1 MSYAF
6 GYARISH
13 ATGYE
18 KGESIDGQRLHI
30 ENYFK
35 MQLAPK
41 GVKWGGIHD
50 DAGSKSA
57 SKVRFPNRPAGKV
70 LIQKLQQGDHLI
82 VDKVDRLWRCNKDF
96 VSLMEYFKA
105 NGVTVHIVNMMGCSL
120 EMGTPMG
127 NFMLSI
133 MVLIAELEAGMISS
147 RTKAG
152 FEIRREKGMVPYA
165 FSGAAVPISILVTG
179 KKEKRRLYWNARVRK
194 VQRQILRWWLKE
206 KRSDREIQAKFYELW
221 TAEFGLGKVNGR
233 DVLEWHAGF
242 IWERLIRQELI
253 YYLMGTKNPNEL
265 WHPSAYDIYQKLKK
279 SLKATKFET
288 VKRLVTTAT
297 GRPFESIDF
306 EKELAD
312 ED

>member
-13 ATGYE
+13 ITGYE

-30 ENYFK
+30 ENYYK

-50 DAGSKSA
+50 DAGNKSA
-57 SKVRFPNRPAGKV
+57 SKVRFPNRPAGKI
-70 LIQKLQQGDHLI
+70 LIQKLQPGDHLI
-82 VDKVDRLWRCNKDF
+82 VDKVDRLWRCNQDF
-96 VSLMEYFKA
+96 VSLMEYFKSQ
-105 NGVTVHIVNMMGCSL
+105 GITVHIVNMMGCAL

-133 MVLIAELEAGMISS
+133 MVLIAQLESGMISN

-152 FEIRREKGMVPYA
+152 FDIRREKGMVPYA
-165 FSGAAVPISILVTG
+165 FLNNTVPISLIVTG
-179 KKEKRRLYWNARVRK
+179 KKEKRRLHWNVRIRK
-194 VQRQILRWWLKE
+194 VSRRLLRWYLQEQRQPAEVK
-206 KRSDREIQAKFYELW
+206 KMAMELW
-221 TAEFGLGKVNGR
+221 IEEFGAEGAKHPIVR
-233 DVLEWHAGF
+233 EWTGEA
-242 IWERLIRQELI
+242 IWTNVIRQELI
-253 YYLMGTKNPNEL
+253 YYLMGVKNPNVL
-265 WHPSAYDIYQKLKK
+265 WQPANYDVYLKLKK
-279 SLKATKFET
+279 SIKVAKFDAI
-288 VKRLVTTAT
+288 KRLVETAT
-297 GRPFESIDF
+297 GQPFESIDF